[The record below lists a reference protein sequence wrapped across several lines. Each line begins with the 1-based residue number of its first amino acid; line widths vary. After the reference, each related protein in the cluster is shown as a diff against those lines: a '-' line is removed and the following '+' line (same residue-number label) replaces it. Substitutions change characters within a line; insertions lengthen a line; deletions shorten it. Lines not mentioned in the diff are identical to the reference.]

1 MPETIMVTTSDK
13 INKTVF
19 VIVQKE
25 RNKYV

>member
-1 MPETIMVTTSDK
+1 MPETIMITTSDK